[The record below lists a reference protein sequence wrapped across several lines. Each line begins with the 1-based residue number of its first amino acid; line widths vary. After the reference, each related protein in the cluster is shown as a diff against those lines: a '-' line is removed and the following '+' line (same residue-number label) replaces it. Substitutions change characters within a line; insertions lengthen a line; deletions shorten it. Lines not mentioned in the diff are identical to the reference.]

1 MYYGNQTWGQIHWKV
16 IKYKYKYFSKDQIQ
30 IQIQLEVP
38 LRKGE
43 VDAL

>member
-1 MYYGNQTWGQIHWKV
+1 MLQLLGVFAARRLLVQNLGE
-16 IKYKYKYFSKDQIQ
+16 
-30 IQIQLEVP
+30 LEVP